1 MSAQDFLVEIGT
13 EELPPKALK
22 KLSSAFSD
30 GIQQGLKEANI
41 EFGSVELF
49 AAPRRLAVR
58 IKQLSDTQPDTN
70 VEKRGPAV
78 KSAYDADGNPTR
90 AVEGFARSCGT
101 TVDQLKTMETDKG
114 AWLVYRSVQAGQKT
128 TDLLP
133 KIVNKSLVQLPI
145 PKRMRWGAKRIE
157 FVRPVHWIIMLYG
170 SSVIDCEILGHK
182 SGNQTRG
189 HRFHCNELLTINTPS
204 EYENTLLE
212 KGYVIADFEV
222 RRDKVRAGVIAI
234 AETVNG
240 QAVIDNDLLDEV
252 TALNEWPV
260 PLIGRFEERFLEV
273 PAEALI
279 SSMKEH
285 QKYFHVVDSNG
296 KMLPNFIT
304 LSNIESKDP
313 AQVVA
318 GNERV
323 IRPRLADAAFF
334 FETDRKQT
342 LEARIENLK
351 PIVFQKQLGSIYD
364 KVQRTSGL
372 AGKIADAIG
381 GDEQLA
387 KRAGLLLKSDLV
399 SEMVLEFT
407 DLQGIMGMYYA
418 RFDGE
423 AEEVATAL
431 NEQYMPRFAGDEL
444 PSTKTGCAVAI
455 ADKLDSLVGIFGINQ
470 PPTGT
475 KDPFALRR
483 ASLGILRI
491 IVEKGLDLDLADC
504 IEWSIAQHGELPAA
518 SSGGPSVEKLKDTIL
533 DYMLDRFRAWYEEE
547 GIPAE
552 VFLAVHAR
560 RPSRPLDF
568 DQRIQ
573 AVNQFRQLPE
583 AKALAAA
590 NKRVSNILSKVHA
603 NDLAATLNYD
613 LLELDAEKELAAA
626 ISAQAEKVNPL
637 FAAGNYSEALQS
649 LASLR
654 ESIDRFFDDVM
665 VMADDEAVKNNR
677 LALLNQLRS
686 LFLSAADISLLPS

>member
-22 KLSSAFSD
+22 KLSTAFSD
-30 GIQQGLKEANI
+30 GIQQGLKSANL
-41 EFGSVELF
+41 EFSSVELF

-58 IKQLSDTQPDTN
+58 VNQLSDTQPDNN
-70 VEKRGPAV
+70 VEKRGPAA
-78 KSAYDADGNPTR
+78 KAAFDADGNPTR
-90 AVEGFARSCGT
+90 ALEGFARSCGAS
-101 TVDQLKTMETDKG
+101 VDQLETMETDKG

-128 TDLLP
+128 IELLP
-133 KIVNKSLVQLPI
+133 EIITKSLAQLPI
-145 PKRMRWGAKRIE
+145 PKRMRWGARRVE
-157 FVRPVHWIIMLYG
+157 FVRPVQWVIMLSG

-182 SGNQTRG
+182 AGNQTRG
-189 HRFHCNELLTINTPS
+189 HRFHCNEILTINTPS

-212 KGYVIADFEV
+212 KGYVIADFEA

-240 QAVIDNDLLDEV
+240 QAVIDEDLLDEV

-285 QKYFHVVDSNG
+285 QKYFHVVDADG

-313 AQVVA
+313 AQVIS

-334 FETDRKQT
+334 FETDKKQS
-342 LEARIENLK
+342 LESRVELLK

-372 AGKIADAIG
+372 AGKIASAID

-418 RFDGE
+418 QYDGE
-423 AEEVATAL
+423 PEEVAIAL
-431 NEQYMPRFAGDEL
+431 NEQYMPRFAGDQL

-483 ASLGILRI
+483 SSLGILRI
-491 IVEKGLDLDLADC
+491 IVEKGLNLDLADC
-504 IEWSIAQHGELPAA
+504 IEWSIEQHSELPADN
-518 SSGGPSVEKLKDTIL
+518 LKDAVV

-560 RPSRPLDF
+560 RPTRPLDF
-568 DQRIQ
+568 DQRIK

-583 AKALAAA
+583 AAALAAS

-603 NDLAATLNYD
+603 NDLAITLNNE
-613 LLELDAEKELAAA
+613 LLELDAEKQLAVA
-626 ISAQAEKVNPL
+626 IAEQAEKVNPL

-654 ESIDRFFDDVM
+654 PSIDRFFDDVM

-686 LFLSAADISLLPS
+686 LFLSAADISLLSS